1 MPELENNL
9 ELLFDKLWPLCR
21 SITGEGLRNSF
32 KILQDVIPLNL
43 TEVPTG
49 TKVFDWEIPEEWII
63 EDAYIIT
70 PNGEKICDFK
80 KNNLHVVNY
89 SLPIDATIEYHELVN
104 NLHYLSNQPDAIP
117 YITSYY
123 SRNWGF
129 CLSKNQFDRLPKKG
143 KYKVVINSKFKSG
156 SLTYGDLVLP
166 GMTSKEILFTSY
178 LCHPSMANNELSGPI
193 CLAFLYQKIRSLKS
207 RKYTYRFVIAPETIG
222 TIAYLSNNGDHL
234 KQHLLGGFVLTCC
247 GDKGNFTYKMSKNE
261 SSLIDRTA
269 RHVLKFENIPNRIIS
284 FEVGGSDERQYC
296 SPGFNFSVGSLMRTP
311 YQKYKEYHTSQDN
324 KSFISFN
331 SMKET
336 IYLYFKIV
344 EALELNEVYVNS
356 NPFCEPNLGKRDLYP
371 NMIKSDDSKE
381 ELHNLL
387 HLISFCDGES
397 DLLSIAEKKE
407 KSIFDFRSIVNKL
420 KNEKII
426 KSNDL

>member
-104 NLHYLSNQPDAIP
+104 NLHYLSNQPDAMRP

-324 KSFISFN
+324 KSIFISFN

-397 DLLSIAEKKE
+397 DLLSIAEKK
-407 KSIFDFRSIVNKL
+407 R
-420 KNEKII
+420 KI
-426 KSNDL
+426 NF

>member
-1 MPELENNL
+1 MPELENYI

-32 KILQDVIPLNL
+32 KILKEIIPLEL

-89 SLPIDATIEYHELVN
+89 SSPIDDTIEYHELVN

-129 CLSKNQFDRLPKKG
+129 CLSKNNFDRLSKKG
-143 KYKVVINSKFKSG
+143 KYRVVINSKFKNG

-178 LCHPSMANNELSGPI
+178 LCHPSMANNELSGPL
-193 CLAFLYQKIRSLKS
+193 CLAFLYQKIKSLNS

-234 KQHLLGGFVLTCC
+234 KEHLLGGFVLTCC

-261 SSLIDRTA
+261 TSIIDRTV
-269 RHVLKFENIPNRIIS
+269 RHVLKFENIPNRIIP

-311 YQKYKEYHTSQDN
+311 YQKYREYHTSKDN
-324 KSFISFN
+324 KSFISFK

-336 IYLYFKIV
+336 ICLYFKIV
-344 EALELNEVYVNS
+344 EALELNEIYVNS
-356 NPFCEPNLGKRDLYP
+356 YPFCEPNLGKRNLYP

-420 KNEKII
+420 QNNKII

>member
-1 MPELENNL
+1 M
-9 ELLFDKLWPLCR
+9 
-21 SITGEGLRNSF
+21 
-32 KILQDVIPLNL
+32 
-43 TEVPTG
+43 
-49 TKVFDWEIPEEWII
+49 
-63 EDAYIIT
+63 
-70 PNGEKICDFK
+70 
-80 KNNLHVVNY
+80 
-89 SLPIDATIEYHELVN
+89 
-104 NLHYLSNQPDAIP
+104 
-117 YITSYY
+117 
-123 SRNWGF
+123 
-129 CLSKNQFDRLPKKG
+129 
-143 KYKVVINSKFKSG
+143 
-156 SLTYGDLVLP
+156 
-166 GMTSKEILFTSY
+166 
-178 LCHPSMANNELSGPI
+178 
-193 CLAFLYQKIRSLKS
+193 AFLYQKIKSLNS

-311 YQKYKEYHTSQDN
+311 YQKYNEYHTSQDN